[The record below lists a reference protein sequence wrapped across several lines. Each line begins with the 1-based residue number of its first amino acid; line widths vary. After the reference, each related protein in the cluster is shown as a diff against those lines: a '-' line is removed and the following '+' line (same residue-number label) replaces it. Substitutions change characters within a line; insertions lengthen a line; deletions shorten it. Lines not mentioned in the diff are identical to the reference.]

1 MKKQATT
8 TPATPATTKNFCGQI
23 STELAAQID
32 SLAAKYNLTN
42 KPQIIAFLFEQTL
55 QNIQKADTPSQL
67 RAENISYYLE
77 CYIQY
82 ALTKDEQISKQAAQ
96 NFVADKLGNEYKR
109 LNIKST
115 ENILSY
121 YISEIKAHA
130 TKYAYTEN
138 SRFVALLN
146 ALEATKESREK

>member
-1 MKKQATT
+1 MKKQATA
-8 TPATPATTKNFCGQI
+8 TPATTATTKNFCAAI
-23 STELAAQID
+23 STELAKQID
-32 SLAAKYNLTN
+32 NLAAKYKLSN
-42 KPQIIAFLFEQTL
+42 KPQTLAFLLEQTL
-55 QNIQKADTPSQL
+55 QNLQKADMPAQL

-82 ALTKDEQISKQAAQ
+82 ALTKEEPISKQAAQ

-115 ENILSY
+115 ENVLSY
-121 YISEIKAHA
+121 YISEIKQHA

-138 SRFVALLN
+138 SRFIALLA
-146 ALEATKESREK
+146 ALEATKKSREK